1 MQAIAL
7 FFDGCVQFP
16 QGEIIFLRAV
26 VPNLYCLRVK
36 PLLFARALI
45 GYQWPSNIIG

>member
-16 QGEIIFLRAV
+16 QKGIIFLRATV
-26 VPNLYCLRVK
+26 SNVYCARVK
-36 PLLFARALI
+36 ALLFARAPI
-45 GYQWPSNIIG
+45 GQQWPSNITG